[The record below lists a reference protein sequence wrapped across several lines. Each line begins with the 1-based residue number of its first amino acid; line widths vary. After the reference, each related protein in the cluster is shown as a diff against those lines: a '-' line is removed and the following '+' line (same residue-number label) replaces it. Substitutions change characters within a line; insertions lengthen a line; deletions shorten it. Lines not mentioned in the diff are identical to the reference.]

1 MTKEQRDHLEFLEL
15 KDQEEMLEKMEK
27 MAGLDHQDKL
37 VLQVKLVCLAFQVQ
51 EDSRECQDLLERME
65 LQARM
70 VDPDFRELW
79 E

>member
-1 MTKEQRDHLEFLEL
+1 VTKEQRDHLEFLEL

-37 VLQVKLVCLAFQVQ
+37 VLQVKLVCLVFQVQ
-51 EDSRECQDLLERME
+51 EASRECQDLLERME